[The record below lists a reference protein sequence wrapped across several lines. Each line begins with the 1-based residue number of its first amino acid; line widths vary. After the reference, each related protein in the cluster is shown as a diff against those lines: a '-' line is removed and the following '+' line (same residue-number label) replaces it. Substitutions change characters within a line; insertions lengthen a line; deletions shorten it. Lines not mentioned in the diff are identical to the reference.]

1 MKRTVFV
8 SFLVTVLF
16 TVMAFA
22 QGQRPAGAG
31 VGVKP
36 TAPGASVDHRPA
48 NVGKPQSSGVSADHK
63 NTTSTQHAVDP
74 KDTHGFKNYGQYV
87 AAQHVAENLQIPGG
101 VDALKALMT
110 GDNAISLG
118 KAIAQL
124 RPDLSQQSIE
134 VEVKKAETAS
144 KKAEAEAKKAQK
156 GTK

>member
-8 SFLVTVLF
+8 SFLVIILF
-16 TVMAFA
+16 SVMAFA

-31 VGVKP
+31 VGARP
-36 TAPGASVDHRPA
+36 ASPGGSVDHRPA
-48 NVGKPQSSGVSADHK
+48 TAGKPESSGVSADHR
-63 NTTSTQHAVDP
+63 TATSTQHTVDP
-74 KDTHGFKNYGQYV
+74 KDTHGFRNYGQYV

-101 VDALKALMT
+101 IDALKALMT

-118 KAIAQL
+118 KAIGQL

-144 KKAEAEAKKAQK
+144 KKAEAEAKKTQK